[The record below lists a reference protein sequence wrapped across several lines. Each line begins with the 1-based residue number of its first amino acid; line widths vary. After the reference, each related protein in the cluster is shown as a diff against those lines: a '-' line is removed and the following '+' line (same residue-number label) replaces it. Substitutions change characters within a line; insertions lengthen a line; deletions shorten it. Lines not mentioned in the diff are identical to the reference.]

1 MEIVND
7 KLAFPIIMLDPVD
20 NRIYAFKWLKDCD
33 WTGIDR
39 INIFNNNTFIDSK
52 GIVYHIEKAVFA
64 KWRGLWGYH
73 FSYNKRIARIHFIA
87 SSQEQLDLEGIK
99 QILRERLTRK
109 TPEAFWY
116 KGKKGKLLK
125 RLEAAQ
131 TPKAIVDLFLYDLD

>member
-7 KLAFPIIMLDPVD
+7 KLAFPIIVLDPSD
-20 NRIYAFKWLKDCD
+20 NRIYAFKWLRDFD
-33 WTGIDR
+33 WTAVDSIGNFAGRTI
-39 INIFNNNTFIDSK
+39 IDSK
-52 GIVYHIEKAVFA
+52 GRLFVLEKAIFA

-73 FSYNKRIARIHFIA
+73 FSYNKRIARMHFIA

-99 QILRERLTRK
+99 QILRERLTRNK
-109 TPEAFWY
+109 TEEFWY

-131 TPKAIVDLFLYDLD
+131 TPKAIVDLFL